1 MIAFEVT
8 INDET
13 KIVAGIEDIS
23 VLSFILSYRKASGEE
38 DDLVDEIDLSV
49 GGLCRHGRYDSEHLD
64 WVKRHMTIGDKI
76 AINIVDIAE
85 SSQPLERRR
94 DDPNLVEKAER
105 KYYES
110 LKNEYEGD

>member
-1 MIAFEVT
+1 MIAFEIA

-38 DDLVDEIDLSV
+38 DDLVDDIDLSV
-49 GGLCRHGRYDSEHLD
+49 GGLCCHARHDSEHLD
-64 WVKRHMTIGDKI
+64 WVKRYMMVGDKI
-76 AINIVDIAE
+76 TINIVDISE
-85 SSQPLERRR
+85 PTRPIKRRR
-94 DDPNLVEKAER
+94 EDPKLVEKAER

-110 LKNEYEGD
+110 LKKEYEDN